1 MRLHSERLD
10 VVPLG
15 RLNDG
20 VAEKVVGDADLLGRA
35 VDQLGH
41 GAVAEEVGPNMPAE
55 GVLGVDFDLL
65 PGRPAAH
72 RPAVAIE
79 PGVIPFTDRGVAA
92 CKRLHDGRCAGAS
105 PRAGNSWRRPRG

>member
-1 MRLHSERLD
+1 MRLHADRLN
-10 VVPLG
+10 VVPIS
-15 RLNDG
+15 RLEVG
-20 VAEKVVGDADLLGRA
+20 VVEQVGGDADLLGRA

-79 PGVIPFTDRGVAA
+79 PEVIPLTDRGVAA

-105 PRAGNSWRRPRG
+105 PRAGNSWRRPGG